1 MRKCL
6 PDAVTND
13 PVRNLI
19 FEDKEP
25 YSVFERSGF
34 RKCIAR
40 LNPAFTPLSRHTVAE
55 VADEIADECL
65 TEVK

>member
-1 MRKCL
+1 MQSLRNRK
-6 PDAVTND
+6 D

-40 LNPAFTPLSRHTVAE
+40 LNPAYIPLSRHTVAE
-55 VADEIADECL
+55 FADEIADECL